1 MKRRT
6 WLRLG
11 CAHCVAAAGAA
22 WAQPRLAGW
31 EMPARFTR
39 PDLASDEGG
48 LWALMDREEVRLRR
62 SNFRLRDEN
71 LQNYLGDLVCRLGGP
86 HCGDVRTYAV
96 RSPYFNATM
105 APNGMMQIWSGLLLR
120 VENEAQLCAVLGHE
134 VGHYLQRH
142 SLLRLRESK
151 DRAAL
156 ATFLG
161 LFGVV
166 GLVGQIAT
174 IAGMM
179 AYSREHEREADQI
192 GLDLM
197 RRNGYDT
204 REAAKVWGNL
214 IAELKSTPESDPT
227 RESALFA
234 SHPPAQ
240 DREATLAAAAS
251 GDSGQSHAERFMERI
266 APVRPLLLEDEIRR
280 NRPRESV
287 TLLERLCTNESGNPL
302 LLHYRAEALR
312 GRGHDGDEQRALDDQ
327 LAAVATGRP
336 LAITHRSLG
345 LALKERGNL
354 EKARFHLEQYLQSAP
369 LAADAELIKKQLE
382 ELR

>member
-1 MKRRT
+1 MNRRA
-6 WLRLG
+6 WLQLG
-11 CAHCVAAAGAA
+11 CAHCIAATGAA

-31 EMPARFTR
+31 EMPPRFTR
-39 PDLASDEGG
+39 PDLSSEEGG
-48 LWALMDREEVRLRR
+48 LWAIMDREEVRLRR
-62 SNFRLRDEN
+62 SHFRLRDEG
-71 LQNYLGDLVCRLGGP
+71 LQNYLGELVCRLGGG
-86 HCGDVRTYAV
+86 HCSDVRTYAV
-96 RSPYFNATM
+96 RSPFFNATM
-105 APNGMMQIWSGLLLR
+105 APNGMMQVWSGLLLR
-120 VENEAQLCAVLGHE
+120 IENEAQLCAVLGHE

-142 SLLRLRESK
+142 SLQRLRESK

-156 ATFLG
+156 ATFMG

-179 AYSREHEREADQI
+179 AYSREHEREADEI

-251 GDSGQSHAERFMERI
+251 GGSGQTHAERFVERL

-287 TLLERLCTNESGNPL
+287 TLLERLCANEPGSPL
-302 LLHYRAEALR
+302 LLHYRGEALR
-312 GRGHDGDEQRALDDQ
+312 ARGQEGDEQRALDDQ

-345 LALKERGNL
+345 QAFKGRGDPQM
-354 EKARFHLEQYLQSAP
+354 ARAHLEQYLQSAP
-369 LAADAELIKKQLE
+369 AAADAELIRTQLE
-382 ELR
+382 ELK